1 MNYRRLIDRMKKFPK
16 QVLMAV
22 LIVIQKS
29 ENFLN
34 KRNVKTTKQ
43 VLKDFA
49 CSYNVENLNTFQPEQ
64 HLQIRVN

>member
-1 MNYRRLIDRMKKFPK
+1 
-16 QVLMAV
+16 MAL

-43 VLKDFA
+43 VLKILH
-49 CSYNVENLNTFQPEQ
+49 VP
-64 HLQIRVN
+64 IMWKI